1 MSVVIKGFVNISGV
15 LDCSVMWLFFHW
27 LIQQR
32 GLSLFL
38 RQIGRSAKLP
48 QNHEWV
54 KFLLIVCP
62 SHASSSRSATGCESS
77 AQISAVSIEA
87 DSPAMPAYYYYYCA
101 GWPLFSTKT
110 IRLFA
115 LDFYEVIVDSAI
127 VVYYDSPSTIT
138 NLELIILLFI
148 RI

>member
-1 MSVVIKGFVNISGV
+1 M
-15 LDCSVMWLFFHW
+15 
-27 LIQQR
+27 
-32 GLSLFL
+32 FL